1 MWRNENE
8 QKYAGIGPLLYLGT
22 KNTVAPLLYLGTK
35 NTVTKSSCTIV
46 V

>member
-22 KNTVAPLLYLGTK
+22 KNTVA
-35 NTVTKSSCTIV
+35 KSSCTIV